1 LSLAF
6 SHFTLDSNRRE
17 LRGPEGAI
25 HVEPQVF
32 DLLVY
37 LAQNANRVIS
47 KCELIEHVWKGRIVS
62 DAALN
67 SRINSARRAIGE
79 SGENQKFIRTIQRHG
94 FLFAADV
101 ITQTHGRPDGA
112 ASTVTPVEPSKLALP
127 DKPSIAVL
135 PFQNM
140 SGDPEQDYFAD
151 GVVEEITTGLSR
163 IKWIFVIARNSS
175 FTYKNRTIDA
185 KQVGREL
192 GVHYLLEGSVRKSES
207 RVRITAQL
215 IDALTGHHIWADRY
229 DRDLTDIFKVQDEI
243 TEQVVTA
250 VEPRLFAAEGIRAR
264 RKPPESLDAWECVI
278 RALPFVSSRA
288 KADLDAAAEFLQK
301 AIAIDPSYARAYS
314 LLSFIT
320 ALAGHLGLESRDS
333 SLRRASE
340 TANKALFLDPDE
352 PWAYYALGCVLI
364 FKGQA
369 EAGAKEC
376 RKALALDP
384 NFALAHTLLGIAL
397 AFQGESEAAH
407 LQYDE
412 AERLSPQD
420 LLTRG
425 NSGVNNMARSWACF
439 VAGQYRDGIEFAKR
453 AIAESPSLSPAY
465 RILVVNCALANEID
479 AAKAAL
485 QEMLQVQRGVTPGWI
500 KEWALFA
507 RPEDRQKYLEGFRL
521 AGFE

>member
-1 LSLAF
+1 MK
-6 SHFTLDSNRRE
+6 
-17 LRGPEGAI
+17 GPQGEI

-32 DLLVY
+32 DVLLY
-37 LAQNANRVIS
+37 FAQNANRVIG
-47 KCELIEHVWKGRIVS
+47 KDELIEHIWKGRIVS

-79 SGENQKFIRTIQRHG
+79 SHKSSEKMIRTVHRRG

-101 ITQTHGRPDGA
+101 TMQTHDQTQVS
-112 ASTVTPVEPSKLALP
+112 ASFGTRIEPSKLALP

-135 PFQNM
+135 PFQNI
-140 SGDPEQDYFAD
+140 SGDAEQDYFAD

-163 IKWIFVIARNSS
+163 INWVFVIARNSS

-229 DRDLTDIFKVQDEI
+229 DRDLTDIFKLQDEI
-243 TEQVVTA
+243 TEQVVAA
-250 VEPRLFAAEGIRAR
+250 VEPKLYAAEGIRAR

-288 KADLDAAAEFLQK
+288 KADLDSAVAFLQK
-301 AIAIDPSYARAYS
+301 AIAIDPGYARAYS
-314 LLSFIT
+314 LLSFVT
-320 ALAGHLGLESRDS
+320 ALAGHLGLEPRDG

-340 TANKALFLDPDE
+340 TASKALYLDPDE
-352 PWAYYALGCVLI
+352 PWAHYAQGCVLI

-369 EAGAKEC
+369 EAGAEEC
-376 RKALALDP
+376 RKALVLDP

-397 AFQGESEAAH
+397 AFLGQSEAAH

-412 AERLSPQD
+412 AGRLSPRD

-425 NSGVNNMARSWACF
+425 NAGVNNMARSWACF
-439 VAGQYRDGIEFAKR
+439 VAGQYREGIEFANK
-453 AIAESPSLSPAY
+453 AIAESPSLSPAH
-465 RILVVNCALANEID
+465 RILVVNHALAGEID
-479 AAKAAL
+479 ASKSAL
-485 QEMLQVQRGVTPGWI
+485 TELIRVQPDLTPGWI
-500 KEWALFA
+500 REWVLFT
-507 RPEDRQKYLEGFRL
+507 RTEDRKKYLEGFRL